1 MQFVMRISWL
11 VCYFLG
17 HLKSNSVQLMD
28 EAVVALKNLARQCSD
43 PSAVESLARH
53 LFAILGGE

>member
-1 MQFVMRISWL
+1 MCFVISNSWI

-43 PSAVESLARH
+43 PSAVESLGRH